1 MNIFIL
7 DKNLERCARYH
18 CDKHVVKMVTE
29 YAQILCSA
37 KHLCGETAPYRLT
50 HKGHPCVKWAS
61 ESLTNWIY
69 LKELGSCLY
78 GEYQHR
84 YGDKIHKAGEVILEL
99 PVPKKMQDKGLTPF
113 ALAMPD
119 EYKTDDPV
127 ESYRA
132 YYVGEKTGML
142 HYRNR
147 QAPSW
152 ISEARLYSELS
163 GEPLKKSKLV
173 EVYHG

>member
-1 MNIFIL
+1 M
-7 DKNLERCARYH
+7 
-18 CDKHVVKMVTE
+18 
-29 YAQILCSA
+29 
-37 KHLCGETAPYRLT
+37 
-50 HKGHPCVKWAS
+50 
-61 ESLTNWIY
+61 
-69 LKELGSCLY
+69 
-78 GEYQHR
+78 
-84 YGDKIHKAGEVILEL
+84 EL